1 MPPKLNPGAGSSRP
15 SASGAAAARP
25 PSSSNSGAAA
35 ARPPSSSRPSASGA
49 AVLFLERPHDLQD
62 RGAVR
67 LERPRG
73 LQDRGA
79 IRLERPRDLDDIGAI
94 KRKRS
99 QVEGTGTG
107 AVVVPV
113 VALGPVF
120 GPDTL
125 ETAMEKKEMAQINA
139 RKKLN
144 EKRVVEAFH
153 PFRLEY
159 NIMKRRGTRLIRLV
173 ERVDRQLS
181 ALDAELRRFAQ
192 YPSNHVKKRDIAQLR
207 DIYMLERLQKE
218 EEIMRIGDRME
229 ELRIIIRNIYRQ
241 YEIDPDHVDEMLRNL
256 NGGTQ
261 KQNRSLKYGRNS
273 SNGRYNLTKRR

>member
-25 PSSSNSGAAA
+25 PSSS
-35 ARPPSSSRPSASGA
+35 RPSASGS
-49 AVLFLERPHDLQD
+49 AVLFLERP
-62 RGAVR
+62 
-67 LERPRG
+67 
-73 LQDRGA
+73 
-79 IRLERPRDLDDIGAI
+79 RDFDDTGAI

-144 EKRVVEAFH
+144 EKKVVEAFH

-241 YEIDPDHVDEMLRNL
+241 YEIDPDHADKMLRNL

-261 KQNRSLKYGRNS
+261 KQNRSLKYGRNGS
-273 SNGRYNLTKRR
+273 NGSNGRHNLTKRR

>member
-15 SASGAAAARP
+15 SASG
-25 PSSSNSGAAA
+25 S
-35 ARPPSSSRPSASGA
+35 
-49 AVLFLERPHDLQD
+49 AVLFLER
-62 RGAVR
+62 R
-67 LERPRG
+67 
-73 LQDRGA
+73 
-79 IRLERPRDLDDIGAI
+79 RDFDDIGAI

-159 NIMKRRGTRLIRLV
+159 NIMKRRGTILIRLV
-173 ERVDRQLS
+173 EKVDRRLS

-192 YPSNHVKKRDIAQLR
+192 YPSNHNHVKKRDIAQLR

-241 YEIDPDHVDEMLRNL
+241 YEIDPDHADKMLRNL

-261 KQNRSLKYGRNS
+261 KQNRSLKYG
-273 SNGRYNLTKRR
+273 SNGRHNLTKRR

>member
-15 SASGAAAARP
+15 SASG
-25 PSSSNSGAAA
+25 S
-35 ARPPSSSRPSASGA
+35 
-49 AVLFLERPHDLQD
+49 AVLFLERP
-62 RGAVR
+62 
-67 LERPRG
+67 
-73 LQDRGA
+73 
-79 IRLERPRDLDDIGAI
+79 RDFDDTGAI

-173 ERVDRQLS
+173 EKVDRRLS
-181 ALDAELRRFAQ
+181 ALDTELRRFAQ
-192 YPSNHVKKRDIAQLR
+192 YHGNHNHVRKRDIAQLR

-241 YEIDPDHVDEMLRNL
+241 YEIDPDHADKMLRNL

-261 KQNRSLKYGRNS
+261 KQNRSLKYG
-273 SNGRYNLTKRR
+273 SNGRHNLTKRR